1 MCVCVCV
8 CVRAC
13 VCVCVAFQ
21 RPCGRDSDRSATLT
35 DIATVSLPVAASV
48 TVADMGTAV
57 AAAVCFRLWVVGR
70 DPGRNGPTATR
81 GHSPLCPPVAGRQQR
96 GAAAPPR
103 LLRGVPTPTVRGQSP
118 RSSRLS
124 QVVMAMKE
132 VTVVNPSVL
141 RDIFL
146 FRVNWYAVLS
156 LTGVSP
162 PNHL

>member
-1 MCVCVCV
+1 MCV
-8 CVRAC
+8 R

-35 DIATVSLPVAASV
+35 VIASVSLPVAASV

-70 DPGRNGPTATR
+70 GPGRNGLTATR
-81 GHSPLCPPVAGRQQR
+81 GHSPLGPPVAGRQQR

-103 LLRGVPTPTVRGQSP
+103 LLRGVPTPTVRGHSP
-118 RSSRLS
+118 RSPRLS
-124 QVVMAMKE
+124 QVVTAMKA

-146 FRVNWYAVLS
+146 F
-156 LTGVSP
+156 
-162 PNHL
+162 